1 MGFINTDRRTKLGRE
16 NALLIAILKF
26 VSVPIKWLIKL
37 AYRSLKWLIKIVYG
51 VYKNLFV
58 FSWRMVKWLSALS
71 VVVLKFTFSLI
82 KKLFIKAADRDGDG
96 DVDFEDV
103 KLVLKGFTAQGRLD
117 KQVDKLEKEADALQK
132 EAEALEK
139 LEAATENLAKAE
151 EDIASKQKKLDA

>member
-1 MGFINTDRRTKLGRE
+1 M
-16 NALLIAILKF
+16 
-26 VSVPIKWLIKL
+26 
-37 AYRSLKWLIKIVYG
+37 G

-58 FSWRMVKWLSALS
+58 FSWRLVKWLSALF

-139 LEAATENLAKAE
+139 LEAATENLAKVE